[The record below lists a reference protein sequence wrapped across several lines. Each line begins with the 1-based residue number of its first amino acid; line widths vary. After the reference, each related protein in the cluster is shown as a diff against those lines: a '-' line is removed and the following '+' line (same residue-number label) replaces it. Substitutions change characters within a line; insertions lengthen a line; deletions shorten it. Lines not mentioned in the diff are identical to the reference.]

1 MENTNDNVSKPK
13 TFSKEWFS
21 DPKNV
26 VITIVGGALMCLL
39 FYGFATYVL
48 PWLLTVT
55 WNLVNLVLGL
65 VVLGILLIIF
75 TSKKFW
81 RSIKYLSELIGRYTL
96 GLVIEMNPFNILE
109 MKIEQAEKD
118 RESLQ
123 KAGNKVS
130 GKKIELETKISS
142 KQKDLQAQIHNA
154 DAMRTKVQNLIKE
167 GKQTQA
173 ELYAQD
179 YQVSAAKVT
188 QLRDYIESLT
198 PIVQDLGFLE
208 SHYKKVYKLCGT
220 RIEISKSELELGR
233 DRYESVMSGAGVAK
247 AAWKAIMGNDD
258 LNRDA
263 EAALNAI
270 QRKVSNSLAEMKNTM
285 DLTSDII
292 RSVERDNF
300 VRAKEGMDL
309 IKEMEKNNMTEYV
322 AKSRSDWNDSGQF
335 DQKSSYTDMLLDE
348 MKK

>member
-1 MENTNDNVSKPK
+1 METNDNVGKPK

-26 VITIVGGALMCLL
+26 VITIVGAAIICGL
-39 FYGFATYVL
+39 FYLFATYIM
-48 PWLLTVT
+48 PWLITVT
-55 WNLVNLVLGL
+55 WDLVNLTIGI

-109 MKIEQAEKD
+109 MKIERAVKD
-118 RESLQ
+118 RDAL
-123 KAGNKVS
+123 KNAGNRVS
-130 GKKIELETKISS
+130 GKKIELESKIRN
-142 KQKDLQAQIHNA
+142 KKGDLTNTI
-154 DAMRTKVQNLIKE
+154 R
-167 GKQTQA
+167 QA
-173 ELYAQD
+173 EALKEKAKRSLKDGNETEATLYAAD
-179 YQVSAAKVT
+179 YEVQAAKVT

-208 SHYKKVYKLCGT
+208 THYKKVYRLCGT
-220 RIEISKSELELGR
+220 RIEISRNELELGR

-247 AAWKAIMGNDD
+247 AAWKAIVGNDE
-258 LNRDA
+258 LNQDA

-285 DLTSDII
+285 DLTNDII

-300 VRAKEGMDL
+300 TRAKEGMDI
-309 IKEMEKNNMTEYV
+309 IKKMEQDNLSEYV
-322 AKSRSDWNDSGQF
+322 ATSRSDWNDSGQF
-335 DQKSSYTDMLLDE
+335 DTKSGYTDILLEE
-348 MKK
+348 MNKK